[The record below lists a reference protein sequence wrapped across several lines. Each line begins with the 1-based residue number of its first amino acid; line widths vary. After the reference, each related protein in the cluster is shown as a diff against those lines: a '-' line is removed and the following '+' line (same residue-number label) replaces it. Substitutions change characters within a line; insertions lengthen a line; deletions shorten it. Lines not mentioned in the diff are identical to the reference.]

1 MSEDS
6 TEVPVTEEEEAWFST
21 LDLFILSL
29 LAGFAV
35 YWLFFKNRKQEQP
48 VFKKLVVQ

>member
-1 MSEDS
+1 MSEEAS
-6 TEVPVTEEEEAWFST
+6 EVPVTEDEAWFST

-35 YWLFFKNRKQEQP
+35 YWIFFKNKKQEQP